1 MNKEIFSRTIGLL
14 GEDTFSKLQ
23 TKKVF
28 IAGLGGVGGTA
39 FEALV
44 RTGVKKFIIIDKDVV
59 ALSNLNRQLLYVE
72 NDVNKAKVE
81 VAKNHALAINS
92 IVEIEAVQD
101 DIKNVKEIDADFI
114 VDCIDDVNAKI
125 YLIKYALDRNIPLI
139 TSMGMANK
147 MDPSKI
153 KIASLNKSTVDP
165 LAKKVRYEL
174 KQAGVDYSNVICCYS
189 DESPKKDGNKL
200 HSLMM
205 VTSTAGLH
213 IANYVVQALKRN

>member
-1 MNKEIFSRTIGLL
+1 MFSRTIGLL
-14 GEDTFSKLQ
+14 GEESFARLQ
-23 TKKVF
+23 TKTVF
-28 IAGLGGVGGTA
+28 IAGLGGVGGTT

-44 RTGVKKFIIIDKDVV
+44 RTGVKKFIIVDKDVV
-59 ALSNLNRQLLYVE
+59 QLSNLNRQLLYVQS
-72 NDVNKAKVE
+72 DVNKCKVE
-81 VAKNHALAINS
+81 VAKSRALSINPE
-92 IVEIEAVQD
+92 VEIITIQD
-101 DIKNVKEIDADFI
+101 DIKNIGDIKADFI

-125 YLIKYALDRNIPLI
+125 YLIKYALEHNIPLV

-153 KIASLNKSTVDP
+153 KISSLNKSTVDP

-174 KQAGVDYSNVICCYS
+174 KQAGIDYSNVTCCYS

-200 HSLMM
+200 HSLMS

-213 IANYVVQALKRN
+213 ITNYVVQALK

>member
-1 MNKEIFSRTIGLL
+1 MNKEIFSRSIGLL
-14 GEDTFSKLQ
+14 GEEAFGSLQ
-23 TKKVF
+23 NKTVF

-39 FEALV
+39 FEALI

-59 ALSNLNRQLLYVE
+59 AFSNLNRQLLYVE
-72 NDVNKAKVE
+72 NDIGKSKVE
-81 VAKNHALAINS
+81 VAKNRALSINS
-92 IVEIEAVQD
+92 EVEIIALQD
-101 DIKNVKEIDADFI
+101 DVKNIGEINADFI

-125 YLIKYALDRNIPLI
+125 YLIKYALEHNIPLI

-153 KIASLNKSTVDP
+153 KVASLNKSTVDP

-174 KQAGVDYSNVICCYS
+174 KKANVDYSNVICCYS
-189 DESPKKDGNKL
+189 DEAPIKDGNKL
-200 HSLMM
+200 HSLMT

-213 IANYVVQALKRN
+213 IANYVVQTLKRN

>member
-1 MNKEIFSRTIGLL
+1 MNKEMFFRSIGLI
-14 GEDTFSKLQ
+14 GEEAFDSLQ
-23 TKKVF
+23 NKTVF

-39 FEALV
+39 FEALI

-72 NDVNKAKVE
+72 NDVGKSKVE
-81 VAKNHALAINS
+81 VAKNRALSINS
-92 IVEIEAVQD
+92 EVEIIALQD
-101 DIKNVKEIDADFI
+101 DVKNIGEIHADFI

-125 YLIKYALDRNIPLI
+125 YLIKYALEHNIPLI

-174 KQAGVDYSNVICCYS
+174 KKANVDYSNVTCCYS
-189 DESPKKDGNKL
+189 DEA
-200 HSLMM
+200 H
-205 VTSTAGLH
+205 
-213 IANYVVQALKRN
+213 

>member
-14 GEDTFSKLQ
+14 GEDAFNNLQSK
-23 TKKVF
+23 TVF
-28 IAGLGGVGGTA
+28 IAGLGGVGGTT

-44 RTGVKKFIIIDKDVV
+44 RTGVKKFIIVDKDVV
-59 ALSNLNRQLLYVE
+59 AFSNLNRQLLYVE
-72 NDVNKAKVE
+72 SDVNKSKVE
-81 VAKNHALAINS
+81 VAKSRAQSINPE
-92 IVEIEAVQD
+92 VEIEAIQD
-101 DIKNVKEIDADFI
+101 DIKNIGEIKADFI
-114 VDCIDDVNAKI
+114 IDCIDDVNAKV
-125 YLIKYALDRNIPLI
+125 YLIKYALEHNIPLI

-147 MDPSKI
+147 LDPSKI
-153 KIASLNKSTVDP
+153 KVSSLNKSTVDP

-200 HSLMM
+200 HSLIT

-213 IANYVVQALKRN
+213 IANYVVQALKSN

>member
-1 MNKEIFSRTIGLL
+1 MNKEIFSRSIGLL
-14 GEDTFSKLQ
+14 GEEAFNSLQ
-23 TKKVF
+23 NKTVF

-39 FEALV
+39 FEVLI
-44 RTGVKKFIIIDKDVV
+44 RTGVKKFIIVDKDVV

-72 NDVNKAKVE
+72 NDVGKSKVE
-81 VAKNHALAINS
+81 VAKNRALSINS
-92 IVEIEAVQD
+92 EVEIIALQD
-101 DIKNVKEIDADFI
+101 DVKNIGDIHADFI

-125 YLIKYALDRNIPLI
+125 YLIKYALEHNIPLI

-153 KIASLNKSTVDP
+153 KVASLNKSTVDP

-174 KQAGVDYSNVICCYS
+174 KKANVDYSNVTCCYS
-189 DESPKKDGNKL
+189 DEAPIKDGNKL
-200 HSLMM
+200 HSLMT

-213 IANYVVQALKRN
+213 IANYVVQTLKRN

>member
-14 GEDTFSKLQ
+14 GEESFANLQ
-23 TKKVF
+23 NKTIF

-44 RTGVKKFIIIDKDVV
+44 RTGCKKFIIVDRDIV
-59 ALSNLNRQLLYVE
+59 AYSNLNRQLLYVE
-72 NDVNKAKVE
+72 KDLNKSKVD
-81 VAKNHALAINS
+81 VAKSRALSINP
-92 IVEIEAVQD
+92 EIEITAIQD
-101 DIKNVKEIDADFI
+101 DIKNIGEIKADFI

-125 YLIKYALDRNIPLI
+125 YLIKYAIEHNIPLI

-189 DESPKKDGNKL
+189 DETPKKDGNKL
-200 HSLMM
+200 HSLMT

-213 IANYVVQALKRN
+213 IANYVVQTLK